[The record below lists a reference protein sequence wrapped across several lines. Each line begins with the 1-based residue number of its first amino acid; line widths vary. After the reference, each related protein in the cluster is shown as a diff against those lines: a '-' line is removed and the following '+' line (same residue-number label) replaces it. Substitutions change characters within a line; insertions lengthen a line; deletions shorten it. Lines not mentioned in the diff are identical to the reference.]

1 MVAGMFLQT
10 VLRGTS
16 SHIGH
21 AIHVAKLFMKA
32 AEGSDNF
39 PIKDEAKLHA
49 VASELGIETDGK
61 QTLDIAKEV
70 GQKAMEDL
78 VGPGEG
84 PMSFALA
91 LVPKNIDKLVKA
103 GLIPQ
108 KSATET
114 IVQGIHST
122 AQGMMSSTDHLIMS
136 CLKFGVIDMLALYI
150 STQLQDILLSVP
162 TPKES
167 KIGMD
172 VLQKDKVNILVHG
185 HLPVLSEMVILFANK
200 LEEKA
205 RAAGAKGINVV
216 GTCCTGTEVL
226 VRLGIPMAGSTI
238 MQELV
243 VGTGVADAV
252 CVDVQCVYPS
262 LSTITK
268 ALHTR
273 LITTMPELRM
283 NNDIYIEFT
292 PDNADKAANQIVEE
306 AIAAYKERSA
316 DRVFL
321 PKAKGNKILG
331 GFSTEALIEVLK
343 KLNPEKPLKPLVDLI
358 IDGSIQ
364 GVAVIAGCLS
374 SEVQT
379 DMSFVTM
386 AKELLK
392 NNILV
397 LATW

>member
-1 MVAGMFLQT
+1 MIQVSSG
-10 VLRGTS
+10 LRT
-16 SHIGH
+16 
-21 AIHVAKLFMKA
+21 
-32 AEGSDNF
+32 
-39 PIKDEAKLHA
+39 
-49 VASELGIETDGK
+49 
-61 QTLDIAKEV
+61 
-70 GQKAMEDL
+70 
-78 VGPGEG
+78 
-84 PMSFALA
+84 
-91 LVPKNIDKLVKA
+91 
-103 GLIPQ
+103 
-108 KSATET
+108 
-114 IVQGIHST
+114 
-122 AQGMMSSTDHLIMS
+122 
-136 CLKFGVIDMLALYI
+136 
-150 STQLQDILLSVP
+150 
-162 TPKES
+162 
-167 KIGMD
+167 D
-172 VLQKDKVNILVHG
+172 VL
-185 HLPVLSEMVILFANK
+185 
-200 LEEKA
+200 LEA
-205 RAAGAKGINVV
+205 MGF
-216 GTCCTGTEVL
+216 
-226 VRLGIPMAGSTI
+226 
-238 MQELV
+238 V

-252 CVDVQCVYPS
+252 CVDVQCVSPS

-306 AIAAYKERSA
+306 ATAYKERSA